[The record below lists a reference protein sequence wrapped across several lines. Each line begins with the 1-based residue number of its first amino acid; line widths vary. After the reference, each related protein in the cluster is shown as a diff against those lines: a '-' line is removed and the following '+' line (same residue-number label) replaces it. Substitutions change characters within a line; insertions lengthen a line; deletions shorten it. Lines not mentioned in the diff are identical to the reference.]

1 MKKLE
6 SYLNAVK
13 GDENLPYGN
22 VKNESQADANDGTP
36 VLAEQIQD
44 IMYSLY
50 QVLQLAGELPNGE
63 LEDGNN
69 KKQFI
74 GALCKSGLF
83 KYSVTTQYMLGNIV
97 IDYDAGEL
105 TVYRSLKNGNNAAL
119 SDKSS
124 WQKLLT
130 IDNKNKINF
139 HVQTNI
145 SGGSGSSLPVFC
157 FNSGPVD
164 ENGDAALITLSDGTL
179 TQHSPAVCTTASGE
193 TYTVSEDVSLDI
205 SDLAD
210 GTYNLFYNPDT
221 GGLEIYSNKIYIQKA
236 EPSEMQVNDVWVDTS
251 VMPYKSYK
259 KISSSEKEI
268 VEIVPNAL
276 VEKLSGSG
284 GGVTLKVNNYNI
296 SPYVLLS
303 EFESLIQDYDEYK
316 QENSEFQTETTQ
328 KLGDLIT
335 RTQNYIKNIYING
348 QSGYIKLVDETI
360 IQWGTNGY
368 PGGAYTSFDVSFPTP
383 FPQNSY
389 TVVLTAR
396 GGDNINASAMKLL
409 AWYTDHMTVKYTG
422 AGNNSG
428 TINGITWIAIG
439 K

>member
-63 LEDGNN
+63 LEDGNT

-74 GALCKSGLF
+74 GALCKAGLF
-83 KYSVTTQYMLGNIV
+83 KYSVTTQYSQGNIV
-97 IDYDAGEL
+97 LDYDAGEL
-105 TVYRSLKNGNNAAL
+105 TLYRSLKNGNNAAL
-119 SDKSS
+119 SDKNS

-221 GGLEIYSNKIYIQKA
+221 GGLEIYNNKIYIQKA

-276 VEKLSGSG
+276 VEKLSSSG
-284 GGVTLKVNNYNI
+284 GG
-296 SPYVLLS
+296 
-303 EFESLIQDYDEYK
+303 
-316 QENSEFQTETTQ
+316 
-328 KLGDLIT
+328 
-335 RTQNYIKNIYING
+335 
-348 QSGYIKLVDETI
+348 
-360 IQWGTNGY
+360 
-368 PGGAYTSFDVSFPTP
+368 
-383 FPQNSY
+383 
-389 TVVLTAR
+389 
-396 GGDNINASAMKLL
+396 
-409 AWYTDHMTVKYTG
+409 
-422 AGNNSG
+422 
-428 TINGITWIAIG
+428 
-439 K
+439 

>member
-63 LEDGNN
+63 LEDGNT

-74 GALCKSGLF
+74 GALCKAGLF
-83 KYSVTTQYMLGNIV
+83 KYSVTTQYSQGNIV
-97 IDYDAGEL
+97 LDYDAGEL
-105 TVYRSLKNGNNAAL
+105 TLYRSLKNGNNAAL
-119 SDKSS
+119 SDKNS

-221 GGLEIYSNKIYIQKA
+221 GGLEIYNNKIYIQKA

-276 VEKLSGSG
+276 VEKLSSSG
-284 GGVTLKVNNYNI
+284 GG
-296 SPYVLLS
+296 
-303 EFESLIQDYDEYK
+303 
-316 QENSEFQTETTQ
+316 NS
-328 KLGDLIT
+328 
-335 RTQNYIKNIYING
+335 
-348 QSGYIKLVDETI
+348 
-360 IQWGTNGY
+360 
-368 PGGAYTSFDVSFPTP
+368 
-383 FPQNSY
+383 
-389 TVVLTAR
+389 
-396 GGDNINASAMKLL
+396 
-409 AWYTDHMTVKYTG
+409 
-422 AGNNSG
+422 
-428 TINGITWIAIG
+428 
-439 K
+439 

>member
-13 GDENLPYGN
+13 GNENLPYGN

-63 LEDGNN
+63 LEDGNT

-124 WQKLLT
+124 WQQLLT

-179 TQHSPAVCTTASGE
+179 TQHSPAVCTTASGK

-268 VEIVPNAL
+268 VEIVPNAHI
-276 VEKLSGSG
+276 EKLSSSG
-284 GGVTLKVNNYNI
+284 GG
-296 SPYVLLS
+296 
-303 EFESLIQDYDEYK
+303 
-316 QENSEFQTETTQ
+316 
-328 KLGDLIT
+328 
-335 RTQNYIKNIYING
+335 
-348 QSGYIKLVDETI
+348 
-360 IQWGTNGY
+360 
-368 PGGAYTSFDVSFPTP
+368 
-383 FPQNSY
+383 
-389 TVVLTAR
+389 
-396 GGDNINASAMKLL
+396 
-409 AWYTDHMTVKYTG
+409 
-422 AGNNSG
+422 
-428 TINGITWIAIG
+428 
-439 K
+439 

>member
-1 MKKLE
+1 
-6 SYLNAVK
+6 
-13 GDENLPYGN
+13 
-22 VKNESQADANDGTP
+22 
-36 VLAEQIQD
+36 
-44 IMYSLY
+44 
-50 QVLQLAGELPNGE
+50 
-63 LEDGNN
+63 
-69 KKQFI
+69 
-74 GALCKSGLF
+74 
-83 KYSVTTQYMLGNIV
+83 MLGNIV

-119 SDKSS
+119 SDKNS

-276 VEKLSGSG
+276 VEKLSNSG
-284 GGVTLKVNNYNI
+284 GG
-296 SPYVLLS
+296 
-303 EFESLIQDYDEYK
+303 
-316 QENSEFQTETTQ
+316 NS
-328 KLGDLIT
+328 
-335 RTQNYIKNIYING
+335 
-348 QSGYIKLVDETI
+348 
-360 IQWGTNGY
+360 
-368 PGGAYTSFDVSFPTP
+368 
-383 FPQNSY
+383 
-389 TVVLTAR
+389 
-396 GGDNINASAMKLL
+396 
-409 AWYTDHMTVKYTG
+409 
-422 AGNNSG
+422 
-428 TINGITWIAIG
+428 
-439 K
+439 